1 MTATTPEKRPRKER
15 KENAERRRRQILD
28 ATGRSIVNN
37 GLQRTTLATVA
48 DEAGLSQGVAVFYFK
63 SKNGLLTEALR
74 DLYIAYESHW
84 VGALDGVG
92 HDPIS
97 RLVALVQADF
107 DEQVCSPEIL
117 SVWFAFW
124 GEQKFTPQYAAI
136 TSAFD
141 VRRQEVVRHI
151 FRDLLPNDPQRA
163 ADGAEWLE
171 TLTDGYWQHLHLFP
185 EQRRKEDMLA
195 GSFRFLGAQLPE
207 YRDRIFK
214 TAGLA

>member
-1 MTATTPEKRPRKER
+1 MTVAPPEKRPRRER

-74 DLYIAYESHW
+74 DLYTAYENHW
-84 VGALDGVG
+84 VAALDRVG
-92 HDPIS
+92 DDPIS

-107 DEQVCSPEIL
+107 DQQVCSPEIL

-141 VRRQEVVRHI
+141 VRRQEVVRAI
-151 FRDLLPNDPQRA
+151 FRDLLPNDPARA

-185 EQRRKEDMLA
+185 EQRRTEDMLA
-195 GSFRFLGAQLPE
+195 GSFRFLAAQLPE
-207 YRDRIFK
+207 YRDQIVK
-214 TAGLA
+214 SAGLT